1 MKKRNKK
8 IVCGIF
14 LFLFCFSLMAH
25 PYQAAAQT
33 INEFKSEVEKY
44 TKELEEKQNKI
55 AKNDAEVAEITQRIS
70 EIQSQM
76 KQAQDDI
83 ITLQNEIDESNQE
96 IAEKGKES
104 KKIVEYYQVANGEN
118 AYLEYAFGANDI
130 TDMIYRMSV
139 VEQLMEYNDK
149 IMKELEA
156 LIERNKAKQQELEQ
170 KKKELDALQQEL
182 KSEREKINAETQAVR
197 DTMPSIK
204 EQIKA
209 AKENIAYLEKMGCG
223 ANEDVQ
229 SCIYRVNQATGA
241 SVPSSGATLRPIT
254 NGRRQGGVGSY
265 SGHLGQDMTSPN
277 KKAETIYPI
286 ANGYVISVYRDNCYS
301 FCDYTCNGNANIIVI
316 RHNIN
321 NRYIYASYMH
331 LSRVN
336 VSEGQIVSAY
346 TPLGQM
352 GNTGCTSGSDEG
364 GTSIHLHLE
373 LATCHWKPGGGCTSY
388 WSYTNKILN
397 PANYV
402 AFPSSWNNR

>member
-1 MKKRNKK
+1 MRKRNKK

-170 KKKELDALQQEL
+170 KKKKSML
-182 KSEREKINAETQAVR
+182 KLKQFEIQCLVFK
-197 DTMPSIK
+197 
-204 EQIKA
+204 
-209 AKENIAYLEKMGCG
+209 
-223 ANEDVQ
+223 
-229 SCIYRVNQATGA
+229 
-241 SVPSSGATLRPIT
+241 
-254 NGRRQGGVGSY
+254 
-265 SGHLGQDMTSPN
+265 
-277 KKAETIYPI
+277 
-286 ANGYVISVYRDNCYS
+286 
-301 FCDYTCNGNANIIVI
+301 
-316 RHNIN
+316 
-321 NRYIYASYMH
+321 NR
-331 LSRVN
+331 
-336 VSEGQIVSAY
+336 
-346 TPLGQM
+346 
-352 GNTGCTSGSDEG
+352 
-364 GTSIHLHLE
+364 
-373 LATCHWKPGGGCTSY
+373 
-388 WSYTNKILN
+388 
-397 PANYV
+397 
-402 AFPSSWNNR
+402 